1 MGGGWIR
8 VCFFKS
14 GPDPEA
20 LPDTTHTT
28 DLLEV
33 PVEGVAARQEA
44 AVLLLAPVRP
54 QLCI

>member
-1 MGGGWIR
+1 MDPG
-8 VCFFKS
+8 FFLS
-14 GPDPEA
+14 GPDSEA
-20 LPDTTHTT
+20 LPDPTHTT
-28 DLLEV
+28 DLLEI